1 MQLHQKFLESF
12 VLPLKNTGKF
22 DLTQWKYHT
31 PRTPPVYLPK
41 AVTKDIGVIHLQSIN
56 TRFYALKQLWYKHYE
71 MVNYDHSIELIN
83 QRYDSVVNNL
93 NFEEVATPPEIFG
106 KLNFDAKIYD
116 EIEKE
121 KKYKDYILRHYN
133 EKLVTFGK
141 EYL

>member
-1 MQLHQKFLESF
+1 
-12 VLPLKNTGKF
+12 
-22 DLTQWKYHT
+22 
-31 PRTPPVYLPK
+31 
-41 AVTKDIGVIHLQSIN
+41 
-56 TRFYALKQLWYKHYE
+56 